1 MCPHLKHLHLQKGW
15 GDVWSNLSKVASAV
29 GHHGDRRSQLAALMF
44 VRKKCIAA
52 DNKWLWFLQSE
63 DLEEEQR
70 IDQEVFRAA
79 GNSDA
84 TVTG

>member
-1 MCPHLKHLHLQKGW
+1 MGFKVSFQHFRIALHKPRKFTLIF
-15 GDVWSNLSKVASAV
+15 VAGKLLHSV
-29 GHHGDRRSQLAALMF
+29 YL
-44 VRKKCIAA
+44 AA